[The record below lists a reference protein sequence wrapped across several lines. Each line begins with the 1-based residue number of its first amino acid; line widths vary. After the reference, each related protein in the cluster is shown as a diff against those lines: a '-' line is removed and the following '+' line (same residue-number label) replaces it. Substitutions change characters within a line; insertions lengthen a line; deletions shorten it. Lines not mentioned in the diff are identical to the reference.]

1 MATCCFLIVPV
12 LDDAWIC
19 NMALLKW
26 CWTVDDDMD
35 DAWSF
40 NMALLKWYLTIA
52 VDLRCACGQGLI
64 ALHTNPILA
73 DSTAGLATTATA
85 FAAIEVGESL
95 IYVVDMSCAS
105 RHICGRHVLCFTSS
119 LWWACLV
126 CDIKSV

>member
-12 LDDAWIC
+12 LDDAWTC
-19 NMALLKW
+19 NIALLKW
-26 CWTVDDDMD
+26 CWTVADDMD

-52 VDLRCACGQGLI
+52 FDMRCACGQGLI

-85 FAAIEVGESL
+85 FAAIEVGKPPIS
-95 IYVVDMSCAS
+95 VVDMLCAY
-105 RHICGRHVLCFTSS
+105 CRHVLCLTSG
-119 LWWACLV
+119 LW
-126 CDIKSV
+126 